1 MANFSNI
8 RKLDLT
14 TFAGLAIAVGSVVGG
29 LLLEKGTIQDL
40 AQVTALLIVFGGTIG
55 AVMLSTPASSLMRA
69 LRRSRTVFLTEESDD
84 AAVAETIL
92 KFAAQARRSGIAL
105 METQA
110 RQVEDPFLRKGLMLA
125 VDGVDTKEIRR
136 HLELELRL
144 AEESVDADARVFELA
159 GGYAPT
165 VGIMGAVLGLIQVM
179 KHLNNV
185 SEVGH
190 GIAVAFVATIYGVG
204 SANLLLLPAAAKIR
218 RRAQVEAQRRELM
231 LEGILGIAEGLN
243 SHLIRLKLEGF
254 LEPQPDLPAPAKP
267 APNASM
273 ARDTL

>member
-1 MANFSNI
+1 MGMLAKL

-14 TFAGLAIAVGSVVGG
+14 TLAGLAIAIGSVVGG

-40 AQVTALLIVFGGTIG
+40 AQLTALLIVIGGTVG

-69 LRRSRTVFLTEESDD
+69 LRRSRTVFLAEESDD

-105 METQA
+105 MEAQA
-110 RQVEDPFLRKGLMLA
+110 KQVEIPFLRKGLMLA

-144 AEESVDADARVFELA
+144 EEESVDADARVFELA

-254 LEPQPDLPAPAKP
+254 LEPQAALREPAKA
-267 APNASM
+267 APSASM
-273 ARDTL
+273 ARDTP